1 MDGSK
6 VLRASEAAVKKF
18 DWGSLT
24 WVASRELGNS
34 EHQTVGRCVLKPGAA
49 NPEHH
54 HPDCEEVLHV
64 LEGRIAHARED
75 GGEVEMSAGDTITLP
90 AGAPHFARNIGEE
103 DAVLFVC
110 FSSAERKVV
119 GE

>member
-1 MDGSK
+1 MEKIK
-6 VLRASEAAVKKF
+6 VLRASEAAGGEF

-24 WVASRELGNS
+24 WFASAELGNS
-34 EHQTVGRCVLKPGAA
+34 DCLTVGRCVLEPGMS
-49 NPEHH
+49 NPRHH

-64 LEGRIAHARED
+64 LAGRIAHALP
-75 GGEVEMSAGDTITLP
+75 GGREVEMSAGDTITLP
-90 AGAPHFARNIGEE
+90 AGAAYFARNIGDE

-110 FSSAERKVV
+110 LSSAERKVV

>member
-1 MDGSK
+1 MKKSK
-6 VLRASEAAVKKF
+6 VLEASEVTTKEF
-18 DWGSLT
+18 DWGTLT
-24 WVASRELGNS
+24 WFASAELGNS
-34 EHQTVGRCVLKPGAA
+34 EHQTVGRCVLKPGMS
-49 NPEHH
+49 NPRHH

-64 LEGRIAHARED
+64 LGGRIAHALED
-75 GGEVEMSAGDTITLP
+75 GSEVEMSAGDTITLP
-90 AGAPHFARNIGEE
+90 AGAPHFARNIGDG